1 MIVYIKYWYLFI
13 ILNKSELILND
24 NYYNMIYSGIIIKF
38 IIW

>member
-24 NYYNMIYSGIIIKF
+24 NYYKYDLFRNNN
-38 IIW
+38 